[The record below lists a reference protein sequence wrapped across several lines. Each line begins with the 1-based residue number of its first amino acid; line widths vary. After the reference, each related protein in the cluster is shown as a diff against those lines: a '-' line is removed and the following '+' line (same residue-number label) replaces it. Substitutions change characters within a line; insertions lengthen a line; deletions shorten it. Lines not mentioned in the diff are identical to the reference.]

1 MLHVTVKAPGVP
13 NHLFFFFG
21 GELIYKYNN
30 YTIILYYIVGWYHI
44 ISYLVDLVSYRWRS
58 VGLKENEDSVKGGS
72 QMAIYLHECMYLSKI
87 TDSYNKDYK
96 MQINL
101 ILEWVISLW
110 HHQTFQGSFYSS
122 FNIMRVKAALWFFRV
137 CFVLFSYSYNAH
149 NSSTTWVS
157 VHFPNSGIN

>member
-1 MLHVTVKAPGVP
+1 
-13 NHLFFFFG
+13 
-21 GELIYKYNN
+21 
-30 YTIILYYIVGWYHI
+30 
-44 ISYLVDLVSYRWRS
+44 
-58 VGLKENEDSVKGGS
+58 LKENEDSVKGGS

-149 NSSTTWVS
+149 NSSTT
-157 VHFPNSGIN
+157 